1 MKAVVVEIMNNKAA
15 VLSDQGCV
23 VTIKNYGYEIGQV
36 IQINASK
43 HPALKK
49 ITAFAASAAAFVI
62 LGTGTWAYATPYSY
76 VSVDVNPS
84 IEYTINRFDLVL
96 SVKAMNDS
104 GEDIMQEVSLN
115 QLKNQTI
122 RKAIVKTV
130 EQISSAGYLK
140 EKIEGGIIITTASE
154 DLDKAEKLAID
165 LQQAVG
171 EEITDQEEDTEVE
184 AYPVNLERIEEA
196 RELGVTPGKLTL
208 VEKLQASSSDP
219 DSVNVEEWLSKSVK
233 EIKKAT
239 KDNNKNSSDSET
251 TIEKDEKD
259 LEKAAK
265 EEDKEEKQRK
275 RDETKQQ
282 KKEEKSLKKSDSKHD
297 KLKEKQ
303 TWEASDERKRKASEE
318 PLKGKR
324 DEAKEQA
331 SDGSEHS
338 LRQRERQSIP
348 EENTSIKQDPKDRKE
363 QRNNNRS
370 ENSQSKSGRDKS
382 TNQDHGKKD
391 RDDSR
396 NTRETNKGIEKP
408 GKAGGRK

>member
-23 VTIKNYGYEIGQV
+23 VTIKNNGYEIGQE
-36 IQINASK
+36 IQINTTK

-96 SVKAMNDS
+96 SIKAMNDS

-130 EQISSAGYLK
+130 EQISSDGYLK

-165 LQQAVG
+165 LQQALG
-171 EEITDQEEDTEVE
+171 EEITGREEDTEVE
-184 AYPVNLERIEEA
+184 AYPVNLERMEEA

-239 KDNNKNSSDSET
+239 KENDKNSTDTKASL
-251 TIEKDEKD
+251 EKEEKD

-265 EEDKEEKQRK
+265 EKDKEKELRK
-275 RDETKQQ
+275 RDENKQQ
-282 KKEEKSLKKSDSKHD
+282 KKEETTNKKSDSKHD
-297 KLKEKQ
+297 ELNEKRR
-303 TWEASDERKRKASEE
+303 WGASEE
-318 PLKGKR
+318 KSTASEESVKGKR
-324 DEAKEQA
+324 DKAKEQ
-331 SDGSEHS
+331 SSSEAKPS
-338 LRQRERQSIP
+338 LRQRERQSSP
-348 EENTSIKQDPKDRKE
+348 QENTSLKQSPNDRKE
-363 QRNNNRS
+363 QRNNRS
-370 ENSQSKSGRDKS
+370 ENNQGKSARDRS
-382 TNQDHGKKD
+382 TDQNHDSKD
-391 RDDSR
+391 RDGSH
-396 NTRETNKGIEKP
+396 NIKESNKGIERP